1 MEPTED
7 AVSIQNL
14 PDEMLEKI
22 FSKLSLEYRKS
33 ASLVCHRWNPL
44 AIRPA
49 DVLLVVDCHRDT
61 VETYRQY
68 LLTSSRSYKHLLIA
82 AFNNSEME
90 SLAQLLV
97 TRFRHALLSL
107 QLDRLSD
114 WRSIWNLGS
123 HLHCLNIAKCFGDH
137 CDFQNDQALHP
148 LPNLRHLKITAEFL
162 HLPGVDLPSLT
173 PNLTSLSVEFQ
184 KRPVDYDI
192 PANVLQF
199 LSPRLTQLFLKV
211 DWSHDNLDFIR
222 PIWQHRFPLLTRF
235 KCDVLRSSAGGYAN
249 SYELEHFLKS
259 CTSLR
264 AISLD
269 GLTQEARFFRNL
281 SLACVNLRELS
292 FRAAILGQEHF
303 LHLCQMPQLR
313 RLYVCQAKLTFRT
326 ANFQYPTSGVR
337 DLVLER
343 ADIWNVERFNRFI
356 AMAFPALVSLR
367 MNYFKSSAAGSL
379 RLANLQRLEELHLEE
394 HGALDL
400 HLLEDFATLPK
411 LHSVKLGSPQ
421 FDVLSFQPRPRLDHI
436 RALGLRTQFNDE
448 YLLRLAELFPRLAS
462 LQLCGR
468 PLHTEGGRE
477 AVRKLLPGCDLRLPV
492 EGEIVPLR
500 YFTPFSMMV
509 ERRCCD
515 DD

>member
-1 MEPTED
+1 M
-7 AVSIQNL
+7 SNL
-14 PDEMLEKI
+14 PDDNISAELPTILDLPTEILEII
-22 FSKLSLEYRKS
+22 FSHLQFKDRMS
-33 ASLVCHRWNPL
+33 ASLVCRRWSGTAIPL
-44 AIRPA
+44 RK
-49 DVLLVVDCHRDT
+49 VLLKIAGCWD
-61 VETYRQY
+61 
-68 LLTSSRSYKHLLIA
+68 RSVYGT
-82 AFNNSEME
+82 F
-90 SLAQLLV
+90 LA
-97 TRFRHALLSL
+97 T
-107 QLDRLSD
+107 DR
-114 WRSIWNLGS
+114 
-123 HLHCLNIAKCFGDH
+123 
-137 CDFQNDQALHP
+137 P
-148 LPNLRHLKITAEFL
+148 YRHLEVHNI
-162 HLPGVDLPSLT
+162 V
-173 PNLTSLSVEFQ
+173 
-184 KRPVDYDI
+184 I
-192 PANVLQF
+192 
-199 LSPRLTQLFLKV
+199 

-281 SLACVNLRELS
+281 GLACVNLRELS

-326 ANFQYPTSGVR
+326 ANFQYPASGVR

-379 RLANLQRLEELHLEE
+379 RLEELHLEE
-394 HGALDL
+394 HGGLDL

-411 LHSVKLGSPQ
+411 LRSVKLGSPQ